1 MRCVKVKN
9 ALRKK
14 CVAHLLRN
22 KCVEK
27 QRRNREQEQEQYMLA
42 FHERNVQKQMAA
54 LQSVAEHGGQILI
67 EYGHRMFDAP
77 AAVGMVHAVAAKA
90 VAVDDGKVR
99 HRREVCLLYTSPS
112 PRD

>member
-1 MRCVKVKN
+1 
-9 ALRKK
+9 
-14 CVAHLLRN
+14 
-22 KCVEK
+22 
-27 QRRNREQEQEQYMLA
+27 MLA

-67 EYGHRMFDAP
+67 EYRHRMFDAP

-99 HRREVCLLYTSPS
+99 HRREVNAARDDDVLDAAVVRPRAAFREGLL
-112 PRD
+112 